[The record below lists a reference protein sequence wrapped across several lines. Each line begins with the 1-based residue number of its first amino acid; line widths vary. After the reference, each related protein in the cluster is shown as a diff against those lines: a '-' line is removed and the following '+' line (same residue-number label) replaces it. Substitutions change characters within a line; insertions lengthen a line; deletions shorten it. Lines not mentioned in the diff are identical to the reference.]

1 MLRAVGQGG
10 VLRLGAAGDVVRL
23 PLDDAVALRDD
34 VRRLVVSRVAEPA
47 DADDIVQDV
56 VERVLRRRH
65 QLRDPERGDVW
76 LAQIVRN
83 AVADHYR
90 RQRRADVTDSET
102 FDRVPAY
109 DEAPRLPSS
118 QLAPCVASFVDT
130 LPSTYAEALR
140 LTDLGPHTQEQ
151 AAATLGVSTSGMKSR
166 VQRGRRLLEA
176 ELRGCCDV
184 ERDTR
189 GAITEVA
196 PRARSR
202 CGATAPCIED
212 LRR

>member
-1 MLRAVGQGG
+1 M
-10 VLRLGAAGDVVRL
+10 RL

-34 VRRLVVSRVAEPA
+34 VRTVVVSRVAEPA

-56 VERVLRRRH
+56 VERLLRRRH
-65 QLRDPERGDVW
+65 QLRDSERGDVW

-90 RQRRADVTDSET
+90 RQRRADVADPET
-102 FDRVPAY
+102 FDRVPAF

-118 QLAPCVASFVDT
+118 QLAPCISSFVDS
-130 LPSTYAEALR
+130 LPSAYAEALR

-151 AAATLGVSTSGMKSR
+151 AAASLGVSTSGMKSR

-184 ERDTR
+184 ERETR

-196 PRARSR
+196 PRPRSR
-202 CGATAPCIED
+202 CKASAPCLQDARI
-212 LRR
+212 